1 MSFKSGTKEQDR
13 TAQIIKFVNERTN
26 NFVWRNNTGKWQII
40 KKYFTKNGWKQ
51 IVGWLHNGTKGSP
64 DIVGYTPE
72 GYFLGIET
80 KVPLA
85 KLSDDQK
92 VFAKRLRETKNGIYI
107 VAREH
112 EDILE
117 KLMGVQQ
124 KSLLD

>member
-1 MSFKSGTKEQDR
+1 M
-13 TAQIIKFVNERTN
+13 
-26 NFVWRNNTGKWQII
+26 
-40 KKYFTKNGWKQ
+40 
-51 IVGWLHNGTKGSP
+51 
-64 DIVGYTPE
+64 
-72 GYFLGIET
+72 
-80 KVPLA
+80 PLA

-107 VAREH
+107 VAREQ